1 MKRYLK
7 RSLEPL
13 VLELSKEY
21 PAILLTGPRQTGK
34 TRMLRH
40 LAEGT
45 ARGYVSLDDITERAL
60 ARQDP
65 AMFLQM
71 HPAPVLIDEV
81 QYAPEHIPQEEVI
94 NYWPMK

>member
-1 MKRYLK
+1 MKRYLT
-7 RSLEPL
+7 RSIETL
-13 VLELSKEY
+13 VQEVSKEY
-21 PAILLTGPRQTGK
+21 PAMLLTGPRQTGK

-45 ARGYVSLDDITERAL
+45 PRGYVSLDDLTERAL
-60 ARQDP
+60 ARRDP

-81 QYAPEHIPQEEVI
+81 QYARSFSAR
-94 NYWPMK
+94 